1 MGAAGPGA
9 PFPLDRLF
17 PPLPV
22 SSLDI
27 VTFLIYP
34 PVSRSTEPPL
44 GLARLSGF
52 LRANGAELRA
62 LDFCQEGFEYLLG
75 PASEGLSSDETWT
88 RGALKRRGRAA
99 ASLRDIGTYAN
110 PGRYARAVSDLGRVL
125 KVASAPSGAEVGLA
139 DYERSRLSP
148 LNRAD
153 LLESFRNFGESPF
166 IALYRERLSREFSAS
181 EPETVGLAVNFLSQA
196 LEAFALAGLVRQM
209 APRAKLLMGGGL
221 ISSWL
226 ALGRIGPEEDFGGG
240 VDGLIAG
247 PGEEPLAAH
256 IGLPVEKHTAVPD
269 FSDFEGL
276 SYFAPGPIVPYN
288 FSFGCP
294 WLRCTFC
301 PEKAEKSRYLGAKT
315 DVAAAEIG
323 ELARRWSP
331 ILFHFTDNEIS
342 PLYLR
347 ALAARPPGAPWYGFA
362 RFTPLLADP
371 GFCASLAASGC
382 RLLQLGLESGDQGV
396 LDALDK
402 GIDLGVVERALSCLR
417 EAGIG
422 VYIYILFGTPAE
434 DRGSALRTRDFLAR
448 NARGIAF
455 INVAIFNMPVTSPEA
470 TVLSTRPFY
479 EGDLGLYCEFAHPR
493 GWNRGEI
500 RDFIASELEGEPSI
514 RAILRRNP
522 PIFTSNHAP
531 FFVQPRT

>member
-1 MGAAGPGA
+1 
-9 PFPLDRLF
+9 
-17 PPLPV
+17 
-22 SSLDI
+22 

-44 GLARLSGF
+44 GLARLAGF
-52 LRANGAELRA
+52 LRANGARVRA

-75 PASEGLSSDETWT
+75 PASEGLSPEDTWS

-99 ASLRDIGTYAN
+99 AALRDIGSYAN

-125 KVASAPSGAEVGLA
+125 KVASAPGGAEVGLA
-139 DYERSRLSP
+139 DYERASLSP

-153 LLESFRNFGESPF
+153 LLASFRDFGASPF
-166 IALYRERLSREFSAS
+166 IALYRERLAREFSAS
-181 EPETVGLAVNFLSQA
+181 EPETVGIAVNFLSQA

-209 APRAKLLMGGGL
+209 VPRARLLMGGGL

-226 ALGRIGPEEDFGGG
+226 ALSRIGAGENFGGA

-247 PGEEPLAAH
+247 PGEEPLAAR
-256 IGLPVEKHTAVPD
+256 IGLPVERRAAVPD
-269 FSDFEGL
+269 FSDFDGL

-301 PEKAEKSRYLGAKT
+301 PEKAEKSRYLGVKAEM
-315 DVAAAEIG
+315 AAAQIA
-323 ELARRWSP
+323 ELKRLRSP
-331 ILFHFTDNEIS
+331 VLFHFTDNEIS

-347 ALAARPPGAPWYGFA
+347 ALAANPPGAPWYGFA
-362 RFTPLLADP
+362 RFTPILADP

-402 GIDLGVVERALSCLR
+402 GIELGMVERALSCLR
-417 EAGIG
+417 DAGIG
-422 VYIYILFGTPAE
+422 VYLYILFGTPAE
-434 DRGSALRTRDFLAR
+434 DRDSALRTRDFLAR
-448 NARGIAF
+448 NAGDISF

-470 TVLSTRPFY
+470 ATLSTRPFY
-479 EGDLGLYCEFAHPR
+479 EGDLGLYCEFSHPR
-493 GWNRGEI
+493 GWNRGEV
-500 RDFIASELEGEPSI
+500 RDFIAAELEGESSI

-522 PIFTSNHAP
+522 PVFTSNHAP
-531 FFVQPRT
+531 FFIRPL